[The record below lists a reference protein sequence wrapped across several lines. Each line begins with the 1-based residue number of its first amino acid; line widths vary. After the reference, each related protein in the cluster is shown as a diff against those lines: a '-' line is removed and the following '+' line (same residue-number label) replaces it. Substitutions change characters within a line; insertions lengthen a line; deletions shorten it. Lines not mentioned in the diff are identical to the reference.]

1 MNQEEWGKEK
11 KIWTR
16 VMMHEGCNMNKTM
29 KHKQNLKQ
37 NATKHKEKWYAKDDG
52 TRYRP
57 KHYIDT
63 KTSYMC

>member
-1 MNQEEWGKEK
+1 
-11 KIWTR
+11 
-16 VMMHEGCNMNKTM
+16 MNK
-29 KHKQNLKQ
+29 KKKLKQNLKQ

-52 TRYRP
+52 TGYRP